1 MQLRDIMKKNIEKVA
16 PDTPLRE
23 AAQKMTERKTTL
35 LPVCDGSTIVGVLT
49 MRDLMIRAIAQGRD
63 PQTTRVRDVM
73 LVPPIYAR
81 EDQDVIEAAELMQRW
96 RLRRLPVLNQHMQ
109 VVGIVS
115 LRALQRN
122 VVGVN
127 RRRPGK
133 TAKRRTRIR
142 RTRQSTI

>member
-1 MQLRDIMKKNIEKVA
+1 MQLKDVMTTDGEKIT
-16 PDTPLRE
+16 PDTPLHE
-23 AAQKMTERKTTL
+23 AARKMTDRKTTL
-35 LPVCDGSTIVGVLT
+35 LPVCDGTTIVGVLT

-63 PQTTRVRDVM
+63 PQTSRVRDVM
-73 LVPPIYAR
+73 LAPPIYGR
-81 EDQDVIEAAELMQRW
+81 EDQDVAEAAELMQRW
-96 RLRRLPVLNQHMQ
+96 RLRRLPVLNQQMH

-133 TAKRRTRIR
+133 IAKRRTRVR
-142 RTRQSTI
+142 RTRQSAI